1 MAIIRDTITIDNVGQ
16 MPSLGM
22 LIGSYSGSEVFGH
35 IDNNSHTSFFGSDFD
50 HLRQDFFNKHIY
62 PHQRLALDLS
72 RTVNAIMNPDT
83 IRLLTSID
91 DLKSTP
97 LCMELPILMFEP
109 VRSLFEAGRVEGFGY
124 HPDSLPKE
132 DVWGRLID
140 NFSCQNVAEASD
152 ADGYYD
158 LTGTLKSDDPD
169 LSDDELYAIAK
180 TRDFILNK
188 VLKDTKRDPTAIE
201 LPRG

>member
-22 LIGSYSGSEVFGH
+22 LIGSYTGSEVFGH
-35 IDNNSHTSFFGSDFD
+35 IDANSHASFFGSDFN
-50 HLRQDFFNKHIY
+50 HMRQDFFNRHIL
-62 PHQRLALDLS
+62 PHQKLALDLS

-83 IRLLTSID
+83 IRLLTSIE

-109 VRSLFEAGRVEGFGY
+109 VRSLFESGRVEGFGY
-124 HPDSLPKE
+124 HPDSLPQE
-132 DVWGRLID
+132 DAWGRLID
-140 NFSCQNVAEASD
+140 NFSCTDVAAASD
-152 ADGYYD
+152 DEGYYP
-158 LTGTLKSDDPD
+158 LSGTLRSDDPE

-188 VLKDTKRDPTAIE
+188 VLKETSRDPTAID